1 MDIKNYKKYIKVDYL
16 IFIIFSVGIIFNYIF
31 VPDYLEK
38 FVNSWVFNEWL
49 INYKGGF
56 VRRGFSG
63 EILYNLSKLGLDHK
77 YFILLT
83 GSISLFHI
91 VLNVFSLINSKN
103 IFYRAFILFNPFGL
117 FYIIQNIEFFFG
129 RRDLFYL
136 NFLIYLGK
144 KERLNFNYF
153 ILISTL
159 LILNY
164 GIYIFL
170 FLTIFEAVKSKKDFN
185 RKKLIYFF
193 GFFLAPL
200 NLLLLSLYSNV
211 KDFEK
216 LCDSINYINRN
227 TPLNENN
234 CWGAPNWLNPEYEP
248 NARAFGEILNGF
260 NFYNNF
266 LSWILLF
273 LCLTFS
279 LYLVVEKNKKT
290 FIRFF
295 TFLLPYMFFFFF
307 AQDWGRWV
315 FLIFFIFF
323 INNSYQTNSTYL
335 TKNDNVYL
343 LVITL
348 SNIFINLPTH
358 LFQNIKIFD
367 VRSLNEILFS
377 FFEFTYNLLIL
388 PYIMI
393 RYGYDP
399 PIYFS

>member
-1 MDIKNYKKYIKVDYL
+1 MELKKYLKIDYL
-16 IFIIFSVGIIFNYIF
+16 IFSVFSIGIIFNYIF
-31 VPDYLEK
+31 VPNYLEK
-38 FVNSWVFNEWL
+38 FINSWVFNEWL
-49 INYKGGF
+49 INYRGGF
-56 VRRGFSG
+56 VRRGLSG
-63 EILYNLSKLGLDHK
+63 EILFNLSKFGLNHK
-77 YFILLT
+77 YLILFI
-83 GSISLFHI
+83 GSISLLHI
-91 VLNVFSLINSKN
+91 ILNIFSLIHSKN
-103 IFYRAFILFNPFGL
+103 FFYRVFILFNPFGL

-144 KERLNFNYF
+144 KEKVNFNYF
-153 ILISTL
+153 ILLSTL

-170 FLTIFEAVKSKKDFN
+170 FFTIYEVVKNKENFN
-185 RKKLIYFF
+185 RKKLLYYFS
-193 GFFLAPL
+193 FFLAPL
-200 NLLLLSLYSNV
+200 NLLLLSLFSNV
-211 KDFEK
+211 KNFEQ

-227 TPLNENN
+227 ISLRESN

-248 NARAFGEILNGF
+248 NSRAFGEILNGF
-260 NFYNNF
+260 NFYNSFWN
-266 LSWILLF
+266 WILLF
-273 LCLTFS
+273 VLLIVS

-290 FIRFF
+290 FIRFI
-295 TFLLPYMFFFFF
+295 TLLIPYFFFFFF

-315 FLIFFIFF
+315 FLIFFIFV
-323 INNSYQTNSTYL
+323 INNSYQKNT
-335 TKNDNVYL
+335 TKLVKNNNIFYG
-343 LVITL
+343 VITI

-367 VRSLNEILFS
+367 MRSIDEILFT

>member
-1 MDIKNYKKYIKVDYL
+1 MNLKKYLKVDYL
-16 IFIIFSVGIIFNYIF
+16 IFSFFSIWIIFNYIF
-31 VPDYLEK
+31 VPNYLEK

-63 EILYNLSKLGLDHK
+63 EILLNLGKIGLNHK
-77 YFILLT
+77 YLILLI
-83 GSISLFHI
+83 GSISLLHI
-91 VLNVFSLINSKN
+91 VLNVFELIHSKN
-103 IFYRAFILFNPFGL
+103 IFYRSFILFNPFGL

-144 KERLNFNYF
+144 KEKLNFNYF
-153 ILISTL
+153 ILLSTL

-170 FLTIFEAVKSKKDFN
+170 FLTIYEVIKNKDGFN
-185 RKKLIYFF
+185 RKKFLYYFS
-193 GFFLAPL
+193 FFLAPL
-200 NLLLLSLYSNV
+200 NLLLLSVFSNV
-211 KDFEK
+211 KNFEK

-227 TPLNENN
+227 IQLKENN
-234 CWGAPNWLNPEYEP
+234 CWGAPNWLNPGYESTTK
-248 NARAFGEILNGF
+248 AFGEISNGF
-260 NFYNNF
+260 NFYNSFWNWVLLF
-266 LSWILLF
+266 ILLI
-273 LCLTFS
+273 FS
-279 LYLVVEKNKKT
+279 LYLVVEKNKKM
-290 FIRFF
+290 FIGFF
-295 TFLLPYMFFFFF
+295 TRILPYSFFFFF

-323 INNSYQTNSTYL
+323 INNSYQKNSISL
-335 TKNDNVYL
+335 VKNDNVFYG
-343 LVITL
+343 IMTL
-348 SNIFINLPTH
+348 SSIFINLPTH

-367 VRSLNEILFS
+367 IRSLNEILFT